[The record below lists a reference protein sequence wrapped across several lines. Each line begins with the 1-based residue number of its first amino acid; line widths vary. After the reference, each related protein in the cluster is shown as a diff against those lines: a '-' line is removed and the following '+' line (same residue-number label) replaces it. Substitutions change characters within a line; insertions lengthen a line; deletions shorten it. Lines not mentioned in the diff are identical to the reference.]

1 MRFSN
6 FQIPYAQKIFLK
18 ITGWLI
24 TVENGIIRSV
34 RTYHAQFGE
43 QNPNGYAVCVHH
55 ISCLYVLFELFENSK
70 RSATLQCSKN
80 CVPFLW
86 DAKLIL

>member
-1 MRFSN
+1 MADNCREW
-6 FQIPYAQKIFLK
+6 YHKEC
-18 ITGWLI
+18 
-24 TVENGIIRSV
+24 ENI
-34 RTYHAQFGE
+34 YHAQFGE